1 MIKVTCAIIIQ
12 NEKILLTQR
21 GEHPHHPFQWEFPG
35 GKIKPGET
43 EKECI
48 LREIA
53 EELELQ
59 VEIKER
65 LEPAIFDYGFKKIE
79 LIPFICFIRDG
90 KIKLNEHVDFK
101 WVRWQE
107 ASNMNILEAD
117 KKIITNENNFQLFK
131 KYIGEKMNDSR

>member
-43 EKECI
+43 EADCI
-48 LREIA
+48 LREIK
-53 EELELQ
+53 EELDLHL
-59 VEIKER
+59 EIKEK
-65 LEPAIFDYGFKKIE
+65 IDTVVFDYGFKKIE

-90 KIKLNEHVDFK
+90 KLKLTEHVDYR
-101 WVRWQE
+101 WIRWQE
-107 ASNMNILEAD
+107 ASSMNISEAD
-117 KKIITNENNFQLFK
+117 KKIVSDEKNFRLIE
-131 KYIGEKMNDSR
+131 KYIGEQVNDAC

>member
-35 GKIKPGET
+35 GKIQSDET
-43 EKECI
+43 ETDCI
-48 LREIA
+48 LREIK
-53 EELELQ
+53 EELDLQ
-59 VEIKER
+59 IEIKER

-90 KIKLNEHVDFK
+90 KLKLTEHVDYR
-101 WVRWQE
+101 WIRWQE
-107 ASNMNILEAD
+107 ASSMNISEAD
-117 KKIITNENNFQLFK
+117 KKIVSNKKNIRLFQ
-131 KYIGEKMNDSR
+131 KYTGKQVNDS